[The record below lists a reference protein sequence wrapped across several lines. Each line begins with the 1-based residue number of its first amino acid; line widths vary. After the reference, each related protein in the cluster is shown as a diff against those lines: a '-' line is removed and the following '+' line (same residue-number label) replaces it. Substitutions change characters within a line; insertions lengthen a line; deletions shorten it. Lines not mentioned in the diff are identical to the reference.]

1 MWSHYRVL
9 RSLHCSQTEK
19 YCIQND
25 FWNFVLSLTENEGTR
40 HLISC
45 RLISREK
52 LCTEKSIS
60 HGEIRWGKI
69 SVSTK
74 DSCPNQIN
82 SKVKWSALNHIF
94 ALVEN
99 ASNRQKKDL
108 ERVQK
113 QRARVWGSHPSGKNF
128 TPALRFTRLVI
139 LYPDLLSTKI
149 TRLAKGGIFR
159 KKHTTVQEL
168 IAHLYILFPFTW
180 LLGPIES
187 DVTLNCWDSHEVP
200 SG

>member
-9 RSLHCSQTEK
+9 QSLHCSQTEK

-40 HLISC
+40 YPADWFQG
-45 RLISREK
+45 K
-52 LCTEKSIS
+52 KSALKRVSLTAKYTIV
-60 HGEIRWGKI
+60 RWGKI
-69 SVSTK
+69 SISTK

-139 LYPDLLSTKI
+139 LYPDLLSTK
-149 TRLAKGGIFR
+149 FS
-159 KKHTTVQEL
+159 HYNL
-168 IAHLYILFPFTW
+168 IRGKL
-180 LLGPIES
+180 
-187 DVTLNCWDSHEVP
+187 
-200 SG
+200 

>member
-25 FWNFVLSLTENEGTR
+25 FWNFVLSLTENERTR

-52 LCTEKSIS
+52 ICTEKSIS

-139 LYPDLLSTKI
+139 LYPDLLSTKSI
-149 TRLAKGGIFR
+149 RELGTRLRALQREGFLEKNTRLCRSLLSICTFCF
-159 KKHTTVQEL
+159 
-168 IAHLYILFPFTW
+168 HLPGY
-180 LLGPIES
+180 
-187 DVTLNCWDSHEVP
+187 
-200 SG
+200 